1 VSLAVERPAYKRL
14 GGPMGLSCVSVLLSN
29 LFKKSAIFARRVRCP
44 RSSPTSSK
52 SCYLYTPRAALLAVT
67 LCIRTAVRLGEMC
80 YWLLRLETAVA
91 EGSAFV

>member
-1 VSLAVERPAYKRL
+1 MS
-14 GGPMGLSCVSVLLSN
+14 
-29 LFKKSAIFARRVRCP
+29 
-44 RSSPTSSK
+44 
-52 SCYLYTPRAALLAVT
+52 YLYTPRAALLAVT